1 VIVSRIHGMV
11 DNGYFTDGMGHEPG
25 EETIPEP
32 NVDEAMVFKEFFS
45 TGLRIPLHPL
55 LFY

>member
-32 NVDEAMVFKEFFS
+32 NVDEVMVFKEFFS